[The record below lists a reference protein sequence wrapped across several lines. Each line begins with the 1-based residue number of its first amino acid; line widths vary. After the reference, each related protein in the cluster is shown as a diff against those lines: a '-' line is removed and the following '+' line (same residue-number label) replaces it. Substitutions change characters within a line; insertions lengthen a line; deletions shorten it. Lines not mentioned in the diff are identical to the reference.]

1 MNHKKPRRLYNE
13 EKFAVKRRCIRKRAP
28 GTRAPQEMP
37 AQPND
42 RWSLDFLSD
51 VLEPGRRSRITAA
64 IDHCMRECLAL
75 IADTSLSGR
84 RVARKLHGRSWFPLR
99 FLPNV
104 LRHRVDQPRHSRM
117 AERDRRSLT
126 LHRVWPTDAERVQR
140 ELERP
145 PPRQAHQRRCLHE
158 LRGRS
163 TEARQVALR
172 LQHHQGKLGAG
183 RTHARTQFF
192 KSSTLGAR
200 ADPSTMHNQD
210 SPCECGNL
218 GLRSPLRRPPPPWPH
233 RIPTSGAGNNRGAK
247 PAARLR
253 SADHPAW
260 RRNLQCTNIQTG
272 PVSGGPVRWFSMT

>member
-1 MNHKKPRRLYNE
+1 MASPFASFPMCYGTELTSRAIPEWQNE
-13 EKFAVKRRCIRKRAP
+13 TGDIIMYISHTLIPAP
-28 GTRAPQEMP
+28 
-37 AQPND
+37 
-42 RWSLDFLSD
+42 
-51 VLEPGRRSRITAA
+51 
-64 IDHCMRECLAL
+64 
-75 IADTSLSGR
+75 
-84 RVARKLHGRSWFPLR
+84 HGASASAHNP
-99 FLPNV
+99 
-104 LRHRVDQPRHSRM
+104 S
-117 AERDRRSLT
+117 T

>member
-42 RWSLDFLSD
+42 RWSLDCLSD
-51 VLEPGRRSRITAA
+51 VLEPGRRSRIPAA

-84 RVARKLHGRSWFPLR
+84 RVARKLH
-99 FLPNV
+99 
-104 LRHRVDQPRHSRM
+104 
-117 AERDRRSLT
+117 
-126 LHRVWPTDAERVQR
+126 
-140 ELERP
+140 
-145 PPRQAHQRRCLHE
+145 E

-163 TEARQVALR
+163 TGARQVALR

-233 RIPTSGAGNNRGAK
+233 RIPTSGAGNNRGVK

-272 PVSGGPVRWFSMT
+272 PVRGGRSGGST